1 MRLRFSIF
9 FIILLILVVSF
20 SQVLSQDKG
29 YKWYPGEELVYNV
42 SWTFINLGKLRVQ
55 VFENKSKEIRGKYYC
70 RLFVDSNP
78 LLFFVNMH
86 SMFETYVSED
96 FKPYLHQAYENI
108 DDVNYFTQHYFN
120 YADSTIKLKMTSV
133 KDSTKVIQRTYP
145 LVDKYYDALTLVY
158 HTRAMV
164 DRVES
169 DTLKSFFGQE
179 IGNVAISYHG
189 AQKEIFSDYEDQ
201 YDKMYLVDG
210 TFLMKGVAGLTG
222 PYKGWFVGS
231 ERRIPIK
238 AELKVFLG
246 NVVVKLDS
254 VNHVVDMGYNEAKYK
269 KD

>member
-1 MRLRFSIF
+1 MYSKLF
-9 FIILLILVVSF
+9 FLFIVIAFLIYPFNKVYSGDTGF
-20 SQVLSQDKG
+20 
-29 YKWYPGEELVYNV
+29 KWHPGEELVYNV
-42 SWTFINLGKLRVQ
+42 SWTFIHLGKLRVQ
-55 VFENKSKEIRGKYYC
+55 VFENKSKEIPGKYYC

-86 SMFETYVSED
+86 SMFESYVSED
-96 FKPYLHQAYENI
+96 FKPYLHQVYENI

-133 KDSTKVIQRTYP
+133 KDSSKVIERTYP
-145 LVDKYYDALTLVY
+145 LVDKYYDAISLVY

-164 DRVES
+164 DHVES
-169 DTLKSFFGQE
+169 DTLKSFFGEE

-189 AQKEIFSDYEDQ
+189 VQDEIFSDYENQ
-201 YDKMYLVDG
+201 YDKMYFVDG

-231 ERRIPIK
+231 ERRIPVK
-238 AELKVFLG
+238 ADLKVFLG

-254 VNHVVDMGYNEAKYK
+254 VNQIDDMSYDEEKYK